1 LGSTRYDSFLPV
13 RIRTAAAV
21 VTRNSTPWLIL
32 GFHGIER
39 EVRKIDA
46 APESEF
52 FDLLPQPLAYLKR

>member
-1 LGSTRYDSFLPV
+1 V